1 MQKLLA
7 ENEKRMLRLL
17 ADSSKSSQT
26 DIEERLLRLL
36 AENGKVDVMQKL
48 FVETEAK
55 INRFFLTYL
64 FAGLFILVCILV
76 GIVLIFFL
84 GLRIKP
90 LRRNFKSLKRGK
102 AFI

>member
-55 INRFFLTYL
+55 INRFLTYL

-76 GIVLIFFL
+76 GIVLIFFP
-84 GLRIKP
+84 RTK
-90 LRRNFKSLKRGK
+90 N
-102 AFI
+102 